1 MKFHRFALLGVVLA
15 LFAAACG
22 SEGNVFSTE
31 VGDCFDNPDATEVSD
46 LPMKECSDPH
56 DNQIYA
62 LFDITEDSLPSQ
74 NDLLQGCFD
83 RFEAA
88 IGTPYAD
95 SIYDFGGFTPS
106 ADGFA
111 DGDKEVICYA
121 FTWTGDPTVEGEK
134 LVGSILGSG
143 R

>member
-15 LFAAACG
+15 LFAVGC
-22 SEGNVFSTE
+22 SKGNVFEVE
-31 VGDCFDNPDATEVSD
+31 VGDCFDDPGATEVSD

-56 DNQIYA
+56 DNEVFA
-62 LFDITEDSLPSQ
+62 LYEVTGDTLPAQ
-74 NDLLQGCFD
+74 QDLLEGCFD

-88 IGTPYAD
+88 IGTAYAD

-106 ADGFA
+106 SEGF
-111 DGDKEVICYA
+111 DNGDKEVICYA
-121 FTWTGDPTVEGEK
+121 FTFTGDPNVEGEK

-143 R
+143 K